1 MVMAELPNKPDTHVL
16 QRGVYDKPG
25 PKVERLTLA
34 ALNPWPEGAPR
45 NRLGLARW
53 LTSRNNP
60 LTARVAVNRHWQM
73 LFGTGLVKTAEDFG
87 SQGEWPVHLELLDW
101 LALEYQENGWNT
113 KQLLKTI
120 MMSETYQQSSR
131 ITPQLLEK
139 DPENRLLARGAR
151 LRMPA
156 EMLRDQALVASGL
169 LKEQVGGPS
178 VHPYQPAGLWSELGG
193 KDYEA
198 DHGDG
203 LYRRSIYT
211 FWKRT
216 APPPFMVSFDS
227 ALRETCTV
235 REGRTNTPLQALH
248 LMNDVQFL
256 EAARKLAERALQQG
270 GASTR
275 ERLAYAFRLVVVRP
289 PREKELSRLEQML
302 ALAKDRF
309 ATEPRKAREFLAQGE
324 SPLNTQLDPVEHA
337 AWMVAASAIL
347 NLDAAQTKE

>member
-1 MVMAELPNKPDTHVL
+1 
-16 QRGVYDKPG
+16 
-25 PKVERLTLA
+25 LA
-34 ALNPWPEGAPR
+34 
-45 NRLGLARW
+45 
-53 LTSRNNP
+53 
-60 LTARVAVNRHWQM
+60 
-73 LFGTGLVKTAEDFG
+73 
-87 SQGEWPVHLELLDW
+87 
-101 LALEYQENGWNT
+101 
-113 KQLLKTI
+113 
-120 MMSETYQQSSR
+120 
-131 ITPQLLEK
+131 
-139 DPENRLLARGAR
+139 
-151 LRMPA
+151 
-156 EMLRDQALVASGL
+156 ASGL

-270 GASTR
+270 GASTQ